1 MRRIRRH
8 LTFANV
14 ASAVALF
21 VALGGGTAVALS
33 GSNTVFTDD
42 IANDTQPASGGNPAG
57 GLVAADLRP
66 GSVGS
71 SEVANGSI
79 GGADIASSALP
90 IGRKITS
97 SCNPNTSAFVDCG
110 TLTINL
116 PRPGLRVLIVASA
129 DWYSSGFLGDPAE
142 THITN
147 GTCRIG
153 VNGAPFGP
161 NAFPGETVDVTNPS
175 AQQSLTLTNV
185 TDPNLGAGNHTFG
198 LACNETTG
206 SITFPETYVSVVVLG
221 PG

>member
-14 ASAVALF
+14 VSVIALF
-21 VALGGGTAVALS
+21 VALSGGTAVALS

-42 IANDTQPASGGNPAG
+42 IANDTQPAGGGNPAG
-57 GLVAADLRP
+57 GLAAADLRP
-66 GSVGS
+66 NSVGG

-79 GGADIASSALP
+79 AGADIAPSALP
-90 IGRKITS
+90 FGRKITS
-97 SCNPNTSAFVDCG
+97 SCDPSSTTYVDCG

-116 PRPGLRVLIVASA
+116 PRSGLRVLIIASA
-129 DWYSSGFLGDPAE
+129 MWYNDAPGGSAGV
-142 THITN
+142 
-147 GTCRIG
+147 CRIG

-161 NAFPGETVDVTNPS
+161 NAFPGEGTDSTGNIVEN
-175 AQQSLTLTNV
+175 SLTLTNV

-198 LACNETTG
+198 LACNQWNG
-206 SITFPETYVSVVVLG
+206 DIKFNPTYVSVVVLG